1 MPRTIKYGERASGTA
16 VVAANGT
23 ASIVLNGPPRGYID
37 IDTIA
42 ITCSVS
48 APLPT
53 CTAYEGTTSAGGR
66 VLAFLRAG
74 DQGTFRGTNDRLNA
88 GQQITI
94 AWTGAAVGATCRAI
108 LRGSEY
114 S

>member
-1 MPRTIKYGERASGTA
+1 MPYTIKRGERASGTA

-23 ASIVLNGPPRGYID
+23 AVIVLNGPPRGYVD
-37 IDTIA
+37 IDSIA
-42 ITCSVS
+42 ITCTVS
-48 APLPT
+48 APLPA
-53 CTAYEGTTSAGGR
+53 CTAYDGVSAAGGR

-74 DQGTFRGTNDRLNA
+74 DKGTFRGTNDRLNA
-88 GQQITI
+88 GQQIAV
-94 AWTGAAVGATCRAI
+94 AWTGAAPGATCRAI